1 MMEKYGTY
9 IVYKLK
15 KDPSKI
21 ERVPLHNTDLIEEFS
36 KNAEWE
42 EILNDEEVRK
52 EVRTGR
58 RE

>member
-15 KDPSKI
+15 KDPSKVEHI
-21 ERVPLHNTDLIEEFS
+21 PLHNTDLIEEFN

-42 EILNDEEVRK
+42 VSNDEEESK
-52 EVRTGR
+52 EIRIGR